1 VRSPR
6 TSASRSAAGAPLPRR
21 RSIRSSLSITRLAS
35 SMTTKL
41 ALELARVCIPLCC
54 LCARTA
60 TVPPVRDDSDER
72 PDRGDRDYRHVSTIQ
87 HRQKDGEDN
96 RNPETD
102 AAAPLEPPSRGHP
115 AAATR
120 AGEAS

>member
-1 VRSPR
+1 MK
-6 TSASRSAAGAPLPRR
+6 A
-21 RSIRSSLSITRLAS
+21 
-35 SMTTKL
+35 KL

-72 PDRGDRDYRHVSTIQ
+72 PDRRDRDYRHVSTIQ

-102 AAAPLEPPSRGHP
+102 AAAPLEPLGRGHP

-120 AGEAS
+120 AVVVS